1 MSSKLTEL
9 RIERMLKAMNFLLMK
24 MMIWSFLQ
32 SLSPVALLLDL
43 GRKSFPI
50 SALTLR
56 KLLF

>member
-9 RIERMLKAMNFLLMK
+9 RIERILKAMNFLLMK

-43 GRKSFPI
+43 GRKFPNFGVDA
-50 SALTLR
+50 S
-56 KLLF
+56 